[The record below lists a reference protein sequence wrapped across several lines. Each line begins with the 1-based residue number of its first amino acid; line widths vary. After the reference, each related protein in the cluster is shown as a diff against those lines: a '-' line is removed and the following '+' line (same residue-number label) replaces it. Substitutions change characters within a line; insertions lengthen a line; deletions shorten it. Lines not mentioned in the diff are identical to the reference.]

1 MDTMTALLTRR
12 STRNYLP
19 KPVEGE
25 KLDKLL
31 AAARQAPSG
40 GNNQTNHFLVIQNR
54 DVLDKLVGMTESA
67 FAEMEVDED
76 TYSSLR
82 HAILASPVFKLD
94 NGHACSR
101 PPCDSFFT
109 RLPQAGFVYRGLR
122 HKPLS

>member
-1 MDTMTALLTRR
+1 MDAMTALLTRR

-19 KPVEGE
+19 RPVERE

-54 DVLDKLVGMTESA
+54 DVLDKLVSMTESA

-76 TYSSLR
+76 TYTR
-82 HAILASPVFKLD
+82 IKLACGSPE
-94 NGHACSR
+94 S
-101 PPCDSFFT
+101 
-109 RLPQAGFVYRGLR
+109 LPQPV
-122 HKPLS
+122 PLKQCADDKKGAARKMNP